1 MSGQII
7 LRLKTDNKSGK
18 FEAKILGHEGG
29 ASCHDGLDEA
39 LIRDIL
45 DADIMGFGELAQV
58 EDGGKTTEHFEEK
71 RQKCGKKSQTDAPFN
86 DEEDDKKSK
95 AKDLSLGFGV

>member
-7 LRLKTDNKSGK
+7 LRLKTDNTNGK

-45 DADIMGFGELAQV
+45 DAEILGFGEMAQV
-58 EDGGKTTEHFEEK
+58 EDGGKTNEHFEEK
-71 RQKCGKKSQTDAPFN
+71 RQKCGKQSPVLAPFGEE
-86 DEEDDKKSK
+86 DEEHKTK